1 MNQITNEYQKAQA
14 LASSEGGRVAADG
27 CQHCHDGNW
36 IHLRY
41 EYPDEQAVTDTTY
54 VVQKPNGGEPGG
66 EVITEGV
73 LTVTE
78 LSRHKYI
85 HVDLGDYDGEVEV
98 FFFDDPTEPV
108 PFEEPAPVEDERT
121 WLERATESVASSI
134 ASGAQWSWE
143 TLQGD
148 FNENMSTSQ
157 IITNAVVTAV
167 PVVDQVADLRDL
179 IANSKLLIRD
189 KRYDEIG
196 VWVGVF
202 ACLIGLVP
210 SLGSLAKGVIKIIW
224 KNASEMGR
232 VLVYINK
239 ALHRTGMRVN
249 GYRFVTK
256 LADDVVDQVGFV
268 AHKFDEFLDLTAQ
281 KVSLLKNLTPGFVE
295 DTLETIE
302 KVRRMA
308 SRRFEA
314 AALAIRKR
322 ILWAVTD
329 FATKAYAVLPGQS
342 IIVRRV
348 IEPILDNGVYRRFQ
362 NHMGREGFEDTALTP
377 GAREITEADRAK
389 IRRIREV
396 EVVRWRQDLLADP
409 KFPDSLREFAQ
420 EPETAPIFLEVLK
433 TFGEKPFYKDFT
445 KDGSTEIYRVIGK
458 EDQIG
463 GAFWSRS
470 APPDD
475 EQTWRVRD
483 AVSNDWNRG
492 GGYMVAK
499 VPPPPAALIGPIG
512 PQDLGDATKHDAV
525 ALHPDMI
532 LDGGG
537 EQLWFPKLDR
547 DTPAI
552 PEKQLLGFK
561 YTKWNAPSDALRSLR
576 QAGKIDECDL

>member
-1 MNQITNEYQKAQA
+1 MNQITNEYQKAQE

-108 PFEEPAPVEDERT
+108 PFEEPAPVEDERN
-121 WLERATESVASSI
+121 WLERAAESVASGV
-134 ASGAQWSWE
+134 ASGAQWSWQ

-148 FNENMSTSQ
+148 FNEDMSTGQ
-157 IITNAVVTAV
+157 IITNAIVTAV

-179 IANSKLLIRD
+179 IANGKLLIWE
-189 KRYDEIG
+189 KRYTELG

-249 GYRFVTK
+249 GYRFVAK

-268 AHKFDEFLDLTAQ
+268 AQKFDEFLDLTAQ
-281 KVSLLKNLTPGFVE
+281 KVSLLANVMPQGML
-295 DTLETIE
+295 DDALETIE
-302 KVRRMA
+302 KVRGLK
-308 SRRFEA
+308 SRYLDA
-314 AALAIRKR
+314 AAQAIRGR
-322 ILWAVTD
+322 ILRAVGD
-329 FATKAYAVLPGQS
+329 YATKAFAVLPGQS
-342 IIVRRV
+342 VIARRV
-348 IEPILDNGVYRRFQ
+348 TDMVINYGPYRHWQKTMDRPSWSPSLPEPKGSTVPDNAEFQ
-362 NHMGREGFEDTALTP
+362 AFRKSSDL
-377 GAREITEADRAK
+377 RIAK
-389 IRRIREV
+389 WYDE
-396 EVVRWRQDLLADP
+396 LLSDP
-409 KFPDSLREFAQ
+409 KLPDSIRKVAKTSPDFFKNNILGSFA
-420 EPETAPIFLEVLK
+420 
-433 TFGEKPFYKDFT
+433 EKPVIKELGKYENIPAEEQVK
-445 KDGSTEIYRVIGK
+445 ELYRVIGK
-458 EDQIG
+458 EEDQTG
-463 GAFWSRS
+463 GFWSRS
-470 APPDD
+470 QPSNSEA
-475 EQTWRVRD
+475 EWRRDNAVRQ
-483 AVSNDWNRG
+483 DWNAAG
-492 GGYMVAK
+492 AYVVAE
-499 VPPPPAALIGPIG
+499 VPPPDHALVGQIG
-512 PQDLGDATKHDAV
+512 PQSSRNSPGEVL
-525 ALHPDMI
+525 P
-532 LDGGG
+532 GGG
-537 EQLWFPKLDR
+537 EQFWLPGTKEGAVSSGQIKEYHHTYWNDR
-547 DTPAI
+547 TPVE
-552 PEKQLLGFK
+552 P
-561 YTKWNAPSDALRSLR
+561 LRSIR
-576 QAGKIDECDL
+576 NAGKIGECDL

>member
-1 MNQITNEYQKAQA
+1 MNQITSEYQKAQE

-41 EYPDEQAVTDTTY
+41 EYPDEQAVTDATY

-121 WLERATESVASSI
+121 WLERAAESVASGV
-134 ASGAQWSWE
+134 ASGAQWSWQ

-148 FNENMSTSQ
+148 FNEDMSTGQ
-157 IITNAVVTAV
+157 IITNAIVTAV

-179 IANSKLLIRD
+179 IANGKLLIWE
-189 KRYDEIG
+189 KRYTELG

-256 LADDVVDQVGFV
+256 LADDVVEQVGFV
-268 AHKFDEFLDLTAQ
+268 SQKFDEFLDLTAQ

-295 DTLETIE
+295 DMLETIE
-302 KVRRMA
+302 KVRGMA
-308 SRRFEA
+308 SRNFEA
-314 AALAIRKR
+314 AAQAIRER
-322 ILWAVTD
+322 ILRATAGY
-329 FATKAYAVLPGQS
+329 ATKAFSVLPGQS
-342 IIVRRV
+342 VILRRAIRIIDKLGPYKSWQR
-348 IEPILDNGVYRRFQ
+348 G
-362 NHMGREGFEDTALTP
+362 MAREGFDKTALEL
-377 GAREITEADRAK
+377 GAKEIDDATL
-389 IRRIREV
+389 RRIDMIRNSAE
-396 EVVRWRQDLLADP
+396 RWKKELIAELRADP
-409 KFPDSLREFAQ
+409 DAPKSLLDAAEHPR
-420 EPETAPIFLEVLK
+420 FLETLK
-433 TFGEKPFYKDFT
+433 TFGSKPTYVKFDSSPESIK
-445 KDGSTEIYRVIGK
+445 KLYRVITEEKG
-458 EDQIG
+458 IG
-463 GAFWSRS
+463 GRFWSPNK
-470 APPDD
+470 PPKT
-475 EQTWRVRD
+475 ETEWRARD
-483 AVSNDWNRG
+483 AVRNDWNSG
-492 GGYMVAK
+492 GAYVVAD
-499 VPPPPAALIGPIG
+499 VPPPDAAFIGEIG
-512 PQDLGDATKHDAV
+512 PQDLKHADKPGYY
-525 ALHPDMI
+525 LE
-532 LDGGG
+532 GGG
-537 EQLWFPKLDR
+537 IQIFVTSPIQSEQVSEYW
-547 DTPAI
+547 
-552 PEKQLLGFK
+552 
-561 YTKWNAPSDALRSLR
+561 YTNWNAPVDAVRASR
-576 QAGKIDECDL
+576 TAGKIDECDL